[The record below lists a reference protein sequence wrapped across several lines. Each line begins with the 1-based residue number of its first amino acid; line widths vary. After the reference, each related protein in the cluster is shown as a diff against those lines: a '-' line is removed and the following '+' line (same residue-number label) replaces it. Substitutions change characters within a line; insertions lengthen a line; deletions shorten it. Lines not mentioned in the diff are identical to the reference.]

1 MSLHPIFSTRGEHV
15 AYFGK
20 GYVFS
25 RNGEWIGF
33 VDTRTAQLF
42 AVNGEHVG
50 YMSRDGRLLRKRTM
64 SDPAPRRPPPPPPPR
79 PDLPS
84 NVPLPPMYSEL
95 GFETVDIMDEM
106 PYVLSTPDADDLRPD
121 MD

>member
-33 VDTRTAQLF
+33 VDARTAQLF

>member
-1 MSLHPIFSTRGEHV
+1 MSLHPIYSTRGEHV
-15 AYFGK
+15 AFFAK
-20 GYVFS
+20 GYVFN

-33 VDTRTAQLF
+33 VDTQTAQLF
-42 AVNGEHVG
+42 AVNGEQVG

-64 SDPAPRRPPPPPPPR
+64 SGQVPRRLPPPPPPR

-106 PYVLSTPDADDLRPD
+106 PYLLSTPDADDLRPD

>member
-15 AYFGK
+15 AFFAR

-33 VDTRTAQLF
+33 VDTQTAQLF
-42 AVNGEHVG
+42 AVNGEQVG

-64 SDPAPRRPPPPPPPR
+64 SGQAPRRLPPPPPPR

-106 PYVLSTPDADDLRPD
+106 PYLLSTPDADDLRPD

>member
-1 MSLHPIFSTRGEHV
+1 MSLHHIFSTSGEHV
-15 AYFGK
+15 AYFGN
-20 GYVFS
+20 GYIFS
-25 RNGEWIGF
+25 RAGEWIGF
-33 VDTRTAQLF
+33 VDLKTGQLF
-42 AVNGEHVG
+42 AVNGEHIG

-64 SDPAPRRPPPPPPPR
+64 DERVPRRLPPPPPPR

-106 PYVLSTPDADDLRPD
+106 PYLLPTADADDLRPD
-121 MD
+121 LD

>member
-1 MSLHPIFSTRGEHV
+1 MSLHPIYSSRGEHV
-15 AYFGK
+15 AYFNK
-20 GYVFS
+20 GCLFS

-33 VDTRTAQLF
+33 VDVQTAQVF
-42 AVNGEHVG
+42 SVSGEHVG
-50 YMSRDGRLLRKRTM
+50 FMSRDGRLLRKRSM
-64 SDPAPRRPPPPPPPR
+64 SDRIPRRLPPPPPPP

-84 NVPLPPMYSEL
+84 SVPLPPMYSEL

-106 PYVLSTPDADDLRPD
+106 PELLATSDVDDLRPD